1 MNDTPAPQNEAMAK
15 KPDKAAL
22 EGGKPIA
29 ECVNVCKS
37 FHAGGETLSVL
48 RGLNLAIFPKT
59 TNVILGESGCGKSTL
74 LNIIGALEPLTSGA
88 VMAGGRAVHSLDEI
102 EAAEYRRHFI
112 GFVFQFH
119 YLLKDF
125 TALENVVLPGL
136 IGGMKKAAAVERAKG
151 LLARLNLEKRM
162 KHLPS
167 QLSGGERQ
175 RVAVA
180 RALINRPRLVLADE
194 PTGNLDPFHS
204 ESVLDALFSV
214 VTETGSSLLMVT
226 HDRAAARLADRVY
239 TLSGGA
245 LREGVL

>member
-1 MNDTPAPQNEAMAK
+1 MNNLAPNLGSKRKNGAS
-15 KPDKAAL
+15 L
-22 EGGKPIA
+22 EHASPVV

-37 FHAGGETLSVL
+37 FYAGGETLSVL
-48 RGLNLAIFPKT
+48 QNLNLSIFPKT
-59 TNVILGESGCGKSTL
+59 TNIILGESGCGKSTL
-74 LNIIGALEPLTSGA
+74 LNIIGALEPLSSGSVKA
-88 VMAGGRAVHSLDEI
+88 DNFSVHALDEI

-136 IGGMKKAAAVERAKG
+136 IGGMKRLAAVERARE
-151 LLARLNLEKRM
+151 LLVRLNLEKRM

-180 RALINRPRLVLADE
+180 RALVNRPRLVLADE

-214 VTETGSSLLMVT
+214 VTENGSSLLMVT

-239 TLSGGA
+239 TLSGGTLHEEEA
-245 LREGVL
+245 

>member
-1 MNDTPAPQNEAMAK
+1 MNETSIPPNET
-15 KPDKAAL
+15 
-22 EGGKPIA
+22 KPIA

-37 FHAGGETLSVL
+37 FYAGGETLIVL
-48 RGLNLAIFPKT
+48 KNLNLAIMPKT

-88 VMAGGRAVHSLDEI
+88 VTAGGLAVHSLDEN
-102 EAAEYRRHFI
+102 EAAEYRKRFI

-125 TALENVVLPGL
+125 TALENVVLSGL
-136 IGGMKKAAAVERAKG
+136 IGGMKKAAATDRARE
-151 LLARLNLEKRM
+151 LLSRLNLEKRI

-167 QLSGGERQ
+167 QLSGGECQ

-194 PTGNLDPFHS
+194 PTGNLDPANS
-204 ESVLDALFSV
+204 EIVRDALFSV
-214 VTETGSSLLMVT
+214 VTENGSSLLMVT
-226 HDRAAARLADRVY
+226 HDRTAAPLADRVY
-239 TLSGGA
+239 TLEGGA
-245 LREGVL
+245 LREEAL